1 MALKKETKNREIVF
15 VRDNNNNVVPCSF
28 EEAQDKVNKGWAVHI
43 NKTGKKL
50 AKQSAPKPKKAS
62 KKKAEGK

>member
-1 MALKKETKNREIVF
+1 MALNKNKDIVF
-15 VRDNNNNVVPCSF
+15 VKDSNNNVVPCSF
-28 EEAQDKVNKGWAVHI
+28 EEAQEKVNKGWVVHM

>member
-28 EEAQDKVNKGWAVHI
+28 EEAQEKYPNLIKI
-43 NKTGKKL
+43 T
-50 AKQSAPKPKKAS
+50 
-62 KKKAEGK
+62 